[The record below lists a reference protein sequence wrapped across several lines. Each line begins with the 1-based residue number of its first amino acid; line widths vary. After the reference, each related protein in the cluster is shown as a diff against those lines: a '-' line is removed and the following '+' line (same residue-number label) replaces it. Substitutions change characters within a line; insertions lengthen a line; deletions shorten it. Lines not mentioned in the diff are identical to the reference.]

1 MISRRGFFAVLAGVL
16 AAPKALFGKKEVLTV
31 AKINEV
37 AEKAKAVAAKPDS
50 VMIGYGHDG
59 ALYVHPKDLEFIP
72 RELSSGLHQLGG
84 VRVYVSEYIPRGT
97 AVRMK

>member
-37 AEKAKAVAAKPDS
+37 AEQAKAVAVKPFDPP
-50 VMIGYGHDG
+50 IKAAAGI
-59 ALYVHPKDLEFIP
+59 YVHPKDLEFIP
-72 RELSSGLHQLGG
+72 RELSSGLHQPGG